1 MTAVLVP
8 ITQIAESVTFAP
20 PLGAG
25 AATQRATAEPAA
37 SRWYARVVAIGG
49 PGAESWRPP
58 TVASERAERS
68 AVALRADGVRYDLEF
83 EVSAEHLA
91 LATRAAM
98 AKWARL
104 YELCELPDWDLVS
117 VTVER
122 EGLAPVRSAA
132 ARRGRPRRSP
142 SSPGSRRVAS
152 TDPDIVTSGRRY
164 SYRSD
169 LSAENSSTGP
179 SRVPELS
186 PS

>member
-8 ITQIAESVTFAP
+8 ITQIAEPVTFAP
-20 PLGAG
+20 PLGAD
-25 AATQRATAEPAA
+25 AASQRATAEPAA

-49 PGAESWRPP
+49 PGAESWRPS
-58 TVASERAERS
+58 TVPPEQAERS

-91 LATRAAM
+91 LATRAAV
-98 AKWARL
+98 AEWARL

-122 EGLAPVRSAA
+122 KGQSPVRSAA
-132 ARRGRPRRSP
+132 ARRG
-142 SSPGSRRVAS
+142 
-152 TDPDIVTSGRRY
+152 IVTTGRRY